1 MPPEDKCI
9 LDPER
14 DCIGKAAAALLEKR
28 IADLE
33 KDREKQTAFR
43 ETYYAEQRSRIKR
56 DAEMEAKISGMDEKL
71 DKLLSW
77 QDGQQ
82 SKHGK
87 RWEAVFAA
95 IITGVESL
103 SAAPVM
109 ASDLRA
115 SAALVLA
122 ALAAEGTTEI
132 HRLYHID
139 RGYEMLDDKLLS
151 IGARVRRVPDVEES
165 PATEA

>member
-43 ETYYAEQRSRIKR
+43 EMYYAEQRARIKR

-71 DKLLSW
+71 DKLISW

-87 RWEAVFAA
+87 RWDSIVEKSIWAVIAA
-95 IITGVESL
+95 VI
-103 SAAPVM
+103 AF
-109 ASDLRA
+109 
-115 SAALVLA
+115 VLA
-122 ALAAEGTTEI
+122 
-132 HRLYHID
+132 
-139 RGYEMLDDKLLS
+139 
-151 IGARVRRVPDVEES
+151 RVGIV
-165 PATEA
+165 

>member
-1 MPPEDKCI
+1 MT
-9 LDPER
+9 
-14 DCIGKAAAALLEKR
+14 ALFAITPGISVVKDTIFPQRFMHCSELKR
-28 IADLE
+28 MGAN
-33 KDREKQTAFR
+33 
-43 ETYYAEQRSRIKR
+43 IKV
-56 DAEMEAKISGMDEKL
+56 DSGT
-71 DKLLSW
+71 
-77 QDGQQ
+77 
-82 SKHGK
+82 
-87 RWEAVFAA
+87 A